1 MTTELQRVRAAALQ
15 LAQVRETTHFRMP
28 AFTVAGRS
36 FASLKDERLQLRLA
50 EQDVETLL
58 AQQSGA
64 ERISTA
70 RAVIGA
76 SVPVADLGDA
86 VLLEWLGR
94 SWRHRAPAAL
104 GKPEDAPRA
113 VGSLPDLPAPAQR
126 ALAASGVT
134 SLADVCAR
142 SRAELLALH
151 GVGPKAIRVLQEAI
165 DGAGLR
171 WQ

>member
-1 MTTELQRVRAAALQ
+1 
-15 LAQVRETTHFRMP
+15 
-28 AFTVAGRS
+28 
-36 FASLKDERLQLRLA
+36 LRLA

-86 VLLEWLGR
+86 ALLEWLWR
-94 SWRHRAPAAL
+94 SWQHRAPAAL
-104 GKPEDAPRA
+104 RKPDDAPHA
-113 VGSLPDLPAPAQR
+113 VGSQPDALGSVGSLPDLPAPAQR
-126 ALAASGVT
+126 ALAAEGVT

-151 GVGPKAIRVLQEAI
+151 GVGPKAIRLLQEAV